1 MDFLVNKVNVVN
13 LFRIAYRMKMDSFV
27 SDINSS
33 SLTASLSVKSTLTL
47 PSRVV
52 VTTFRNSGYF
62 VASALKS
69 GRVRYGFLGCRNAFR
84 DMFFTRNVHCTNF
97 LRGKL
102 LCLHFCR
109 EQISRLSKKI
119 VNFEDQANLDYLKKT
134 RKICNSAI
142 ELYDAGQYYC

>member
-1 MDFLVNKVNVVN
+1 
-13 LFRIAYRMKMDSFV
+13 MKIDSFV
-27 SDINSS
+27 SDINPS

-109 EQISRLSKKI
+109 EPISRLSKKM
-119 VNFEDQANLDYLKKT
+119 VNFEVQANLDYLKKQK
-134 RKICNSAI
+134 KIVTVPLNSMMEVNSTVRVNTNLI
-142 ELYDAGQYYC
+142 FLVSGWL

>member
-1 MDFLVNKVNVVN
+1 
-13 LFRIAYRMKMDSFV
+13 MKMDSFV

-84 DMFFTRNVHCTNF
+84 DMFSTRNVHCTNF

-109 EQISRLSKKI
+109 EPISRLSKKM
-119 VNFEDQANLDYLKKT
+119 VNFEDQANLDYLKKQENFVT
-134 RKICNSAI
+134 VPVIDTMQVNPTVRVNTN
-142 ELYDAGQYYC
+142 LRF

>member
-1 MDFLVNKVNVVN
+1 
-13 LFRIAYRMKMDSFV
+13 MKMDSFV

-84 DMFFTRNVHCTNF
+84 DMLSTRNVLCTNF
-97 LRGKL
+97 LRLRGKL

-119 VNFEDQANLDYLKKT
+119 VNFEDQANLDYLKKQK
-134 RKICNSAI
+134 KISDSAT
-142 ELYDAGQYYC
+142 EYDGGQSYC